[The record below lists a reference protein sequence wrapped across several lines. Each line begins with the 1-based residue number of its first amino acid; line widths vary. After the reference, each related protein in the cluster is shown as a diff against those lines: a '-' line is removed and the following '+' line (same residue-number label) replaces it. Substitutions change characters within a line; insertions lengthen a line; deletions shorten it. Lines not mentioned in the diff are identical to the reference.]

1 MDDVR
6 RAVAANVRTI
16 RTARGLT
23 LGALA
28 EASGTG
34 KATLSRIEA
43 AQANPTV
50 ETLFALADALGV
62 SFGAL
67 VAEPPQRVQHL
78 RAADL
83 PTVGGSVEARLLT
96 QITGAPLIEA
106 MDIHFSVGQRRDS
119 GPHPH
124 GVTEHL
130 LLISGRVR
138 VGPDDALVDLE
149 EGDVLRFAADV
160 PHSYATLGRRPA
172 RAVLLMTYPAIAS
185 AGAVSEQV
193 PAAE

>member
-1 MDDVR
+1 M
-6 RAVAANVRTI
+6 AANVRTI

-67 VAEPPQRVQHL
+67 VAEPPLRVQHV
-78 RAADL
+78 RSAEM
-83 PTVGGSVEARLLT
+83 PRVGGSVEARLLS
-96 QITGAPLIEA
+96 QITGAPLVEA
-106 MDIHFSVGQRRDS
+106 MDIRFPAGRRRDS
-119 GPHPH
+119 GPHPR

-138 VGPDDALVDLE
+138 VGPDDSLVDLE

-160 PHSYATLGRRPA
+160 PHSYEALDGNPA
-172 RAVLLMTYPAIAS
+172 RAVLLMTYPAIS
-185 AGAVSEQV
+185 SVGSPSEQG
-193 PAAE
+193 A